1 MTEKR
6 GRITFVGTGIA
17 GAGQCT
23 QLAKSEIAHADAVF
37 TIIPNPV
44 TMAWLREL
52 NANVTCLRRHY
63 AEGRDRR
70 ITYQAMV
77 DEMMAAL
84 YDGKRV
90 VGAFYGHPGVFACVG
105 HWTIAR
111 ARKEGFEARME
122 PGISAEDCLVAD
134 LGLDIGDHGCLSY
147 EATQFMIFDRPV
159 DPGALLILWQI
170 GIAGV
175 CDYGQFATTRDNL
188 QILVDLLAES
198 YPRDHEVIVYRAA
211 TLPPVERPRI
221 DRMPLHKLPD
231 AALDSGCTLVIPPCR
246 AARPR
251 DAIRAR
257 LGYDRQ
263 RAMAGD
269 A

>member
-1 MTEKR
+1 VTQR
-6 GRITFVGTGIA
+6 PGRITFVGTGIA

-23 QLAKSEIAHADAVF
+23 QRAKSEIAHADVVF
-37 TIIPNPV
+37 TIIPSPV

-52 NANVTCLRRHY
+52 NPTVVCLRRHY

-70 ITYQAMV
+70 HTYRAMV

-84 YDGKRV
+84 YAGKRV

-105 HWTIAR
+105 HWTIER
-111 ARKEGFEARME
+111 ARKEGFEAAME

-134 LGLDIGDHGCLSY
+134 LGLDIGEHGCLSY

-159 DPGALLILWQI
+159 DPSALLILWQI
-170 GIAGV
+170 SIAGMR
-175 CDYGQFATTRDNL
+175 DYGQFSTTRENL
-188 QILVDLLAES
+188 QALVGLLAET

-211 TLPPVERPRI
+211 TLSPVELPRM
-221 DRMPLHKLPD
+221 DRIPLDTLPD
-231 AALDSGCTLVIPPCR
+231 TPLDSGCTLVIPPAR

-251 DAIRAR
+251 MQSRA
-257 LGYDRQ
+257 
-263 RAMAGD
+263 AG
-269 A
+269 